1 MKQYIDGK
9 YIKTHKIDGKR
20 PKQSLKEI
28 INRRKR
34 AERDARLVQIL
45 TK

>member
-1 MKQYIDGK
+1 MRTPVYNNGK
-9 YIKTHKIDGKR
+9 LVGHITTTNDTV
-20 PKQSLKEI
+20 EDI

-34 AERDARLVQIL
+34 AQRDARLVQMW